1 MQEPTLGV
9 RNAQWMVSWKLLSER
24 PVRSQRSV
32 LKLEGRSYPRPGGS
46 NQHESIPTNIQDV
59 YPGNEN
65 TIVTSFSIGGIL
77 VGQTQG
83 KEISVNLTYRYF
95 GTCILYRRC
104 VEPPTNLRG
113 ARRFTQKEL
122 PRERR
127 TESGRMPFVG
137 PAFLACAYPMG
148 SPVLCLKTT
157 II

>member
-104 VEPPTNLRG
+104 VEPPTNLR
-113 ARRFTQKEL
+113 AL
-122 PRERR
+122 PMI
-127 TESGRMPFVG
+127 SGRVHVASRKRSCPVRDERSRVG
-137 PAFLACAYPMG
+137 
-148 SPVLCLKTT
+148 CLL
-157 II
+157 